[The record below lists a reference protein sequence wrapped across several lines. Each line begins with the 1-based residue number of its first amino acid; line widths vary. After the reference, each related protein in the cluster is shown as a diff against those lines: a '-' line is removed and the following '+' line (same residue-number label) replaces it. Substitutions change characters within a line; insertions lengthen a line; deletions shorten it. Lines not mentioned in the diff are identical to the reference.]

1 MSATMRQ
8 SLARYSGVV
17 RRAAGPIL
25 VATDGRGAAN
35 AAVRV
40 AGLLAER
47 LGTRA
52 EALAI
57 LEPVATYT
65 PELLVAV
72 PPGYDA
78 QRRTEVRDAVRAQVY
93 DVVGPEASWRVDA
106 ELGSPPQAIAGAAD
120 ERDASF
126 VVLGIGRH
134 SPFDRLFGTETA
146 LRTLRATRRP
156 VLAVAA
162 GATALPRL
170 AVAAVD
176 FTPASVH
183 AAEAALDALGDG
195 GTLRLVHVKP
205 YVNAAQPLLA
215 DWESAYMRRVDELF
229 GRTVAMLHERRADVA
244 IDTVVVTGDPAD
256 QVLAAAERD
265 GADLVAT
272 GTHGAG
278 VIERM
283 FVGSVATALLRR
295 ATASVLACQEPSAVD
310 VARIERRLLGTT
322 ETAEPTRW
330 AALLADFTARNAG
343 RRAQLE
349 VDEPRI
355 GAQVQERGY
364 AFLGAAYDRRDARV
378 ELMLGDPAEMLR
390 HVTRSIPRVTAVAV
404 LAGADGRDATLKIE
418 HGTGQTLLTF
428 SE

>member
-1 MSATMRQ
+1 M
-8 SLARYSGVV
+8 
-17 RRAAGPIL
+17 
-25 VATDGRGAAN
+25 
-35 AAVRV
+35 
-40 AGLLAER
+40 
-47 LGTRA
+47 
-52 EALAI
+52 
-57 LEPVATYT
+57 
-65 PELLVAV
+65 
-72 PPGYDA
+72 
-78 QRRTEVRDAVRAQVY
+78 
-93 DVVGPEASWRVDA
+93 
-106 ELGSPPQAIAGAAD
+106 
-120 ERDASF
+120 
-126 VVLGIGRH
+126 
-134 SPFDRLFGTETA
+134 
-146 LRTLRATRRP
+146 
-156 VLAVAA
+156 
-162 GATALPRL
+162 
-170 AVAAVD
+170 
-176 FTPASVH
+176 
-183 AAEAALDALGDG
+183 
-195 GTLRLVHVKP
+195 
-205 YVNAAQPLLA
+205 
-215 DWESAYMRRVDELF
+215 
-229 GRTVAMLHERRADVA
+229 A